1 MTTVYDVP
9 ADLLIRKV
17 AEALRSRQEI
27 KPPAWA
33 AFAKTGVHKE
43 LPPEDPDWWYVRS
56 AAVLRRV
63 YVDGPLGVQ
72 RMRSFYGGKK
82 DRGSKPSAFRKG
94 SGSILRKALQQLEAC
109 KFVVHDKTG
118 RRISAEGQSFMDAM
132 ALDTVKNPPAPV
144 PKKVQPLKAE
154 PKKAEPVK
162 HEKKPGQK
170 KGEQKKAEKPEAP
183 KAEAKKHEPKH
194 EPKPEAPKADAK
206 KTEKKE

>member
-17 AEALRSRQEI
+17 AEALKSRQEI

-43 LPPEDPDWWYVRS
+43 MPPEDPDWWFMRS

-72 RMRSFYGGKK
+72 RMRSFYGGAKN
-82 DRGSKPSAFRKG
+82 RGSRPNAFRKG
-94 SGSILRKALQQLEAC
+94 SGSILRKVLQQLEAC

-118 RRISAEGQSFMDAM
+118 RKISPEGQAFLDAM
-132 ALDTVKNPPAPV
+132 AKETLTNPPAPV
-144 PKKVQPLKAE
+144 PKRARPQKTEAKKDEKKGEKKPA
-154 PKKAEPVK
+154 KKAEG
-162 HEKKPGQK
+162 KKAE
-170 KGEQKKAEKPEAP
+170 KGEKPEKAEKPEAAEGRKKP
-183 KAEAKKHEPKH
+183 EGKKAE
-194 EPKPEAPKADAK
+194 KA
-206 KTEKKE
+206 EKKE

>member
-17 AEALRSRQEI
+17 AEVLKSRQEI

-82 DRGSKPSAFRKG
+82 DRGSRPNAFRKG
-94 SGSILRKALQQLEAC
+94 SGSVLRKALQQLEAC
-109 KFVVHDKTG
+109 KFILHDKAG
-118 RRISAEGQSFMDAM
+118 RRISPEGHSFMDAM
-132 ALDTVKNPPAPV
+132 AQDTLKNPPAPV
-144 PKKVQPLKAE
+144 PKKVQPHKAE
-154 PKKAEPVK
+154 PKKTETHKA
-162 HEKKPGQK
+162 EKKPPAK
-170 KGEQKKAEKPEAP
+170 KGEPKKAEKSD
-183 KAEAKKHEPKH
+183 
-194 EPKPEAPKADAK
+194 APKADHKAEHKKPEAKEAK
-206 KTEKKE
+206 KSEKKE

>member
-17 AEALRSRQEI
+17 AEALKSRQEI

-43 LPPEDPDWWYVRS
+43 MPPEDPDWWFMRS

-63 YVDGPLGVQ
+63 YVDGPLGVE
-72 RMRSFYGGKK
+72 RMRSFYGGAKN
-82 DRGSKPSAFRKG
+82 RGSRPNAFRKG

-118 RRISAEGQSFMDAM
+118 RRISPEGQAFLDAM
-132 ALDTVKNPPAPV
+132 AKETLTNPPAPV
-144 PKKVQPLKAE
+144 PKKVKPKAE
-154 PKKAEPVK
+154 PKKTEEK
-162 HEKKPGQK
+162 KGEKKPAK
-170 KGEQKKAEKPEAP
+170 KAAEGKKAEKTE
-183 KAEAKKHEPKH
+183 
-194 EPKPEAPKADAK
+194 KPEAATEGKKKPEGKKAEKA
-206 KTEKKE
+206 EKKE

>member
-17 AEALRSRQEI
+17 AEALKSRQEI

-43 LPPEDPDWWYVRS
+43 MPPEDPDWWYMRS

-72 RMRSFYGGKK
+72 RMRSFYGGAKN
-82 DRGSKPSAFRKG
+82 RGSKPNAFRKG

-109 KFVVHDKTG
+109 KFIVHDKTG
-118 RRISAEGQSFMDAM
+118 RRISPEGQAFLDAM
-132 ALDTVKNPPAPV
+132 AKETLTNPPAPV
-144 PKKVQPLKAE
+144 PKKVQPKAE
-154 PKKAEPVK
+154 PKKAEEK
-162 HEKKPGQK
+162 KGEKKPAK
-170 KGEQKKAEKPEAP
+170 KAEGKKAEKAEKPEAAEGKKKP
-183 KAEAKKHEPKH
+183 EGKKAE
-194 EPKPEAPKADAK
+194 KA
-206 KTEKKE
+206 EKKE

>member
-1 MTTVYDVP
+1 MTTVYDVS

-17 AEALRSRQEI
+17 AEALKSRQEI
-27 KPPAWA
+27 KPPAWT

-82 DRGSKPSAFRKG
+82 DRGSRPNAFRKG
-94 SGSILRKALQQLEAC
+94 SGSVLRKSLQQLEAC

-118 RRISAEGQSFMDAM
+118 RRISPEGQSFMDAL

-144 PKKVQPLKAE
+144 PKKVQPYKAE
-154 PKKAEPVK
+154 PKKAEIGK
-162 HEKKPGQK
+162 AEKKLPHK
-170 KGEQKKAEKPEAP
+170 KGEPKKSEKSD
-183 KAEAKKHEPKH
+183 
-194 EPKPEAPKADAK
+194 APKADAK
-206 KTEKKE
+206 KHEPKDAKKSEKKE

>member
-17 AEALRSRQEI
+17 AEVLKSRQEI

-33 AFAKTGVHKE
+33 SFAKTGVHKE
-43 LPPEDPDWWYVRS
+43 MPPEDPDWWYVRS

-82 DRGSKPSAFRKG
+82 NRGSRPNAFRKG

-109 KFVVHDKTG
+109 KFILHDKTG
-118 RRISAEGQSFMDAM
+118 RRLSPEGHSFMDAM

-144 PKKVQPLKAE
+144 PKKVQPHKAE
-154 PKKAEPVK
+154 PKKAETGKP
-162 HEKKPGQK
+162 EKKASGK
-170 KGEQKKAEKPEAP
+170 KSEPKKSEKSDGPKAEHKKAEGK
-183 KAEAKKHEPKH
+183 
-194 EPKPEAPKADAK
+194 DAK
-206 KTEKKE
+206 KSEKKE

>member
-17 AEALRSRQEI
+17 AEALKARQEI

-63 YVDGPLGVQ
+63 YIDGPLGVQ

-82 DRGSKPSAFRKG
+82 DRGSKPNAFRKG
-94 SGSILRKALQQLEAC
+94 SGSIMRKALQQIEAC
-109 KFVVHDKTG
+109 KFIVHDKNG
-118 RRISAEGQSFMDAM
+118 RRIAPAGQSFMDAM
-132 ALDTVKNPPAPV
+132 AQDTLANPPPPV

-154 PKKAEPVK
+154 PKKTEPGK
-162 HEKKPGQK
+162 TEKKHP
-170 KGEQKKAEKPEAP
+170 
-183 KAEAKKHEPKH
+183 AKKSEP
-194 EPKPEAPKADAK
+194 K
-206 KTEKKE
+206 KTEKSDAPKGEARKPEAKESKKPEKKE

>member
-1 MTTVYDVP
+1 MTTVFDVP

-17 AEALRSRQEI
+17 AEALKARQEI

-43 LPPEDPDWWYVRS
+43 MPPENPDWWYVRS

-82 DRGSKPSAFRKG
+82 DRGSKPNAFRKG
-94 SGSILRKALQQLEAC
+94 SGSILRRALQQLETC

-118 RRISAEGQSFMDAM
+118 RRISPEGQSFMDAM

-144 PKKVQPLKAE
+144 PKKVQPHKAE
-154 PKKAEPVK
+154 PKKAETGKP
-162 HEKKPGQK
+162 EKKASGK
-170 KGEQKKAEKPEAP
+170 KSEPKKSEKSDAP
-183 KAEAKKHEPKH
+183 KAEHKKAEGKEAKKS
-194 EPKPEAPKADAK
+194 
-206 KTEKKE
+206 EKKE

>member
-17 AEALRSRQEI
+17 AEMLKSRQEI
-27 KPPAWA
+27 KPPEWA
-33 AFAKTGVHKE
+33 SFAKTGVHKE
-43 LPPEDPDWWYVRS
+43 MPPEDPDWWYVRS

-82 DRGSKPSAFRKG
+82 NRGSRPNAFRKG

-109 KFVVHDKTG
+109 KFILHDKTG
-118 RRISAEGQSFMDAM
+118 RRLSPEGHSFMDAM

-144 PKKVQPLKAE
+144 PKKVQPHKAE
-154 PKKAEPVK
+154 PKKAETGKP
-162 HEKKPGQK
+162 EKKASGK
-170 KGEQKKAEKPEAP
+170 KSEPKKSEKSDAP
-183 KAEAKKHEPKH
+183 KAEHKKAEGK
-194 EPKPEAPKADAK
+194 DAK
-206 KTEKKE
+206 KSEKKE

>member
-17 AEALRSRQEI
+17 AEALKSRQEI

-43 LPPEDPDWWYVRS
+43 MPPEDPDWWFMRS

-72 RMRSFYGGKK
+72 RMRSFYGGAKN
-82 DRGSKPSAFRKG
+82 RGSRPNAFRKG

-109 KFVVHDKTG
+109 KFVIHDKTG
-118 RRISAEGQSFMDAM
+118 RRISPEGQAFLDAM
-132 ALDTVKNPPAPV
+132 AKETLTNPPAPV
-144 PKKVQPLKAE
+144 PKKVQPHKPE
-154 PKKAEPVK
+154 PKKEEK
-162 HEKKPGQK
+162 KGEKKPAAK
-170 KGEQKKAEKPEAP
+170 KGEGKKAEKAEKPEA
-183 KAEAKKHEPKH
+183 AEGKK
-194 EPKPEAPKADAK
+194 KPEGKKSEKA
-206 KTEKKE
+206 EKKE

>member
-17 AEALRSRQEI
+17 AEALKSRQEI

-43 LPPEDPDWWYVRS
+43 MPPEDPDWWFMRS

-63 YVDGPLGVQ
+63 YVDGPLGVE
-72 RMRSFYGGKK
+72 RMRSFYGGAKN
-82 DRGSKPSAFRKG
+82 RGSRPNAFRKG

-118 RRISAEGQSFMDAM
+118 RRISPEGQAFLDAM
-132 ALDTVKNPPAPV
+132 AKETLTNPPAPV
-144 PKKVQPLKAE
+144 PKKVKPKAE
-154 PKKAEPVK
+154 PKKTEEK
-162 HEKKPGQK
+162 KGEKKPAK
-170 KGEQKKAEKPEAP
+170 KAAEGKKAEKTEKSEAATEGKKKPEGK
-183 KAEAKKHEPKH
+183 KAE
-194 EPKPEAPKADAK
+194 KAD
-206 KTEKKE
+206 KKE

>member
-17 AEALRSRQEI
+17 AEVLKSRQEI

-33 AFAKTGVHKE
+33 SFAKTGVHKE
-43 LPPEDPDWWYVRS
+43 MPPEDPDWWYVRS

-82 DRGSKPSAFRKG
+82 NRGSRPNAFRKG

-109 KFVVHDKTG
+109 KFILHDKTG
-118 RRISAEGQSFMDAM
+118 RRLSPEGHSFMDAM

-144 PKKVQPLKAE
+144 PKKVQPHKAE
-154 PKKAEPVK
+154 PKKAETGKP
-162 HEKKPGQK
+162 EKKASGKKPETK
-170 KGEQKKAEKPEAP
+170 KPEKSDAPKGEHKKAEGK
-183 KAEAKKHEPKH
+183 EAKKS
-194 EPKPEAPKADAK
+194 
-206 KTEKKE
+206 EKKE

>member
-17 AEALRSRQEI
+17 AEALKSRQEI

-43 LPPEDPDWWYVRS
+43 MPPEDPDWWFMRS

-63 YVDGPLGVQ
+63 YVDGPLGVE
-72 RMRSFYGGKK
+72 RMRSFYGGAKN
-82 DRGSKPSAFRKG
+82 RGSRPNAFRKG

-118 RRISAEGQSFMDAM
+118 RRISPEGQAFLDAM
-132 ALDTVKNPPAPV
+132 AKETLTNPPAPV
-144 PKKVQPLKAE
+144 PKKVKPKAE
-154 PKKAEPVK
+154 PKKTEEK
-162 HEKKPGQK
+162 KGEKKPAK
-170 KGEQKKAEKPEAP
+170 KAAEGKKAEKTEAATEGKKKPEGK
-183 KAEAKKHEPKH
+183 KAE
-194 EPKPEAPKADAK
+194 KA
-206 KTEKKE
+206 EKKE

>member
-17 AEALRSRQEI
+17 AEALKSRQDV

-43 LPPEDPDWWYVRS
+43 MPPEDPDWWYIRS

-72 RMRSFYGGKK
+72 RMRSFYGGAKN
-82 DRGSKPSAFRKG
+82 RGSRPNAFRRG

-109 KFVVHDKTG
+109 KFILKDKTG
-118 RRISAEGQSFMDAM
+118 RRISPEGQAFLDAM
-132 ALDTVKNPPAPV
+132 AKETLTNPPAPV
-144 PKKVQPLKAE
+144 PRKVRPQKAEPKKADEKKGEKKPAAKKAE
-154 PKKAEPVK
+154 PKKAE
-162 HEKKPGQK
+162 
-170 KGEQKKAEKPEAP
+170 KAEKPEAAKGEK
-183 KAEAKKHEPKH
+183 KAEGKKAE
-194 EPKPEAPKADAK
+194 

>member
-17 AEALRSRQEI
+17 AEVLKSRQEI

-33 AFAKTGVHKE
+33 SFAKTGVHKE
-43 LPPEDPDWWYVRS
+43 MPPEDPDWWYVRS

-82 DRGSKPSAFRKG
+82 NRGSRPNAFRKG

-109 KFVVHDKTG
+109 KFILHDKTG
-118 RRISAEGQSFMDAM
+118 RRLSPEGHSFMDAM

-144 PKKVQPLKAE
+144 PKKVQPHKAE
-154 PKKAEPVK
+154 PKKAETGKP
-162 HEKKPGQK
+162 EKKPSGK
-170 KGEQKKAEKPEAP
+170 KPEPKKPEKSDAPKGEHKKAEGK
-183 KAEAKKHEPKH
+183 EAKKS
-194 EPKPEAPKADAK
+194 
-206 KTEKKE
+206 EKKE

>member
-17 AEALRSRQEI
+17 AEALKARQEI

-56 AAVLRRV
+56 AAVMRRV

-82 DRGSKPSAFRKG
+82 DRGSKPNAFRKG
-94 SGSILRKALQQLEAC
+94 SGSVLRKALQQLEAC
-109 KFVVHDKTG
+109 KYIVHDKAG
-118 RRISAEGQSFMDAM
+118 RRISPEGQSFMDAM
-132 ALDTVKNPPAPV
+132 ALDTLKNPPAPV
-144 PKKVQPLKAE
+144 PKKVQPQKAE
-154 PKKAEPVK
+154 PKKSEAGK
-162 HEKKPGQK
+162 AEKKPPHK
-170 KGEQKKAEKPEAP
+170 KGEPKKSEKA
-183 KAEAKKHEPKH
+183 
-194 EPKPEAPKADAK
+194 EAPKADAK
-206 KTEKKE
+206 KHEPKEAKKSEKKE